1 MTSTTTT
8 LRLLLTGVLAATVA
22 CGPKAGPPVIPSLP
36 GDGDDHVAKPDDDG
50 KAPAADDPWAGRT
63 DLIKPPPPQ
72 PPAAITLP
80 PIEQFTLPNGLEV
93 VVVKSSRLPVVSYQ
107 LMVKAG
113 RADEPLARLGVAEL
127 TADLLPKGTKKKNA
141 LAIAKAID
149 LVGGLITA
157 DAGFEAT
164 WLTCQTM
171 AKDTRVCLELLPEM
185 LTQPSFAQ
193 DEIDKAKSAQLLD
206 ISRRLDDAGALAG
219 AHAQNLLWGND
230 HVRGWVTSAAHVKQ
244 LQQKDLV
251 AWHKTWFVPG
261 NAVLAVSGD
270 VDVARLKKDL
280 ARAFGA
286 WKKGPVPARPKYG
299 DEKPRG
305 TRVRVVD
312 KPRQTQ
318 TQIRVAQYGIRHD
331 DTRFFPTLVWN
342 YALGGGAFSSRLM
355 KVVRSEGGKTYGASS
370 AFDRNADRGSFM
382 VTTFTRTA
390 ETVATLELVLEE
402 IVKMQAQGP
411 TQEEVDAAIA
421 NLAGSYAMRVSGADD
436 LAAALVTADLHGL
449 SQKYVSDYPVLVGQV
464 SREDAADAARTM
476 LTPRDTAIVLLG
488 DGDAIAAQ
496 LERAKIPFERVAF
509 DKPIG
514 PQPAAADTPV
524 KVDPK
529 AAEAGK
535 KLLDAAL
542 AAKGGDKL
550 LGLKSLRMVAT
561 GQLQAQGQT
570 VDVEFDRKLVLPGSM
585 RMDIQIAK
593 QFDIAIAV
601 VGDAGWQ
608 KSPAGVED
616 IPASQ
621 MPALALQ
628 RWIDPELVLTRH
640 RDKDTA
646 VALLAPTKLDGRD
659 VEVVKLSTTK
669 GFEATLYLDAKTK
682 LVVQSRYPNGGDET
696 VETFS
701 DYKVVDGIQVAHRRT
716 SKSAAESADL
726 TVTKVEINPTVDP
739 AIFKR
744 PK

>member
-1 MTSTTTT
+1 MKKLATH
-8 LRLLLTGVLAATVA
+8 LLALVAAATVA

-36 GDGDDHVAKPDDDG
+36 GDGDTNVAKPIDDG
-50 KAPAADDPWAGRT
+50 KAPVANDPWAGRT

-72 PPAAITLP
+72 APSAITLP
-80 PIEQFTLPNGLEV
+80 AIDRFTLPNGLQV
-93 VVVKSSRLPVVSYQ
+93 VVVKSDRLPVVSFQ

-141 LAIAKAID
+141 LAIAKTID

-164 WLTCQTM
+164 WLTCTTL
-171 AKDTRVCLELLPEM
+171 AKDSKVCFDLLPEM

-193 DEIDKAKSAQLLD
+193 DEIDKAKRVHLAD
-206 ISRRLDDAGALAG
+206 VSRRLDDAGQLAS
-219 AHAQNLLWGND
+219 AHAQNLLWGNE
-230 HVRGWVTSAAHVKQ
+230 HVRGWVTSAAHVNQ
-244 LQQKDLV
+244 LAQSDLV

-270 VDVARLKKDL
+270 VDVAKLKKDL
-280 ARAFGA
+280 ARAFGT
-286 WKKGPVPARPKYG
+286 WKKGPVPARPRYG
-299 DEKPRG
+299 DEKARG

-318 TQIRVAQYGIRHD
+318 TQIRVAQYGLRHD
-331 DTRFFPTLVWN
+331 DTRFFPSMVWN

-355 KVVRSEGGKTYGASS
+355 KVVRSDAGKTYGASS
-370 AFDRNADRGSFM
+370 SFDRNADRGSFM

-390 ETVATLELVLEE
+390 ETVATLELVLGE
-402 IVKMQAQGP
+402 IMKMQASGP
-411 TQEEVDAAIA
+411 TQDEVDAAIA

-436 LAAALVTADLHGL
+436 LATALITADLHGL
-449 SQKYVSDYPVLVGQV
+449 SQKYVSDFPILVGQV
-464 SREDAADAARTM
+464 TREEAADAARAI

-496 LERAKIPFERVAF
+496 LDKAKIPFERVAF

-514 PQPAAADTPV
+514 PQPEATTTAP
-524 KVDPK
+524 VDPK
-529 AAEAGK
+529 TAEAGK
-535 KLLDAAL
+535 KLLDQAL
-542 AAKGGDKL
+542 AAKGGDKITK
-550 LGLKSLRMVAT
+550 LKSLRMVAT
-561 GQLQAQGQT
+561 GSLSAQGQT
-570 VDVEFDRKLVLPGSM
+570 VGVEFDRKLVLPGTM
-585 RMDIQIAK
+585 RMDIKINK

-608 KSPAGVED
+608 SGPGGIDD
-616 IPASQ
+616 IPSSQ
-621 MPALALQ
+621 MPALSLQ

-640 RDKDTA
+640 LDQDTT
-646 VALLAPTKLDGRD
+646 VSLLKPTKLDGKA
-659 VEVVKLSTTK
+659 VEVVRIASTK
-669 GFEATLYLDAKTK
+669 AGFEAELYIDAATK

-701 DYKVVDGIQVAHRRT
+701 DYKVVDGIQVAHKRT
-716 SKSAAESADL
+716 SKSSSEEAEL
-726 TVTKVEINPTVDP
+726 NVEKVEINPTIDP

>member
-1 MTSTTTT
+1 MTTT
-8 LRLLLTGVLAATVA
+8 LRVLLVGVLAAAVA

-36 GDGDDHVAKPDDDG
+36 GDGDSNVAKPVDDG
-50 KAPAADDPWAGRT
+50 KAPVADDPWAGRT

-72 PPAAITLP
+72 PPSAITLP
-80 PIEQFTLPNGLEV
+80 PLERFTLPNGLEV
-93 VVVKSSRLPVVSYQ
+93 VVVKSDRLPVVSYQ
-107 LMVKAG
+107 LMVRAG

-127 TADLLPKGTKKKNA
+127 TADLLPKGTRKKNA

-171 AKDTRVCLELLPEM
+171 AKDTKVCLELLPEM
-185 LTQPSFAQ
+185 LTQPSFAK

-206 ISRRLDDAGALAG
+206 ISRRLDDAGALAS

-244 LQQKDLV
+244 LQQADLV

-286 WKKGPVPARPKYG
+286 WKKGPVPARPRYG

-370 AFDRNADRGSFM
+370 AFDRNADRGMFL

-390 ETVATLELVLEE
+390 ETVSTLELVLGE

-411 TQEEVDAAIA
+411 TQEEVDAAVA
-421 NLAGSYAMRVSGADD
+421 NLAGSYAMRVAGADD

-449 SQKYVSDYPVLVGQV
+449 SDRYVSDFPVLVGQV
-464 SREDAADAARTM
+464 SREDAADAARTL

-488 DGDAIAAQ
+488 EGDAIAAQ
-496 LERAKIPFERVAF
+496 LEKAKIPFERVAF

-514 PQPAAADTPV
+514 PQPVEAAPAL
-524 KVDPK
+524 DPRT
-529 AAEAGK
+529 AEAGK
-535 KLLDAAL
+535 KVLDAAL

-561 GQLQAQGQT
+561 GTLQAQGQT

-585 RMDIQIAK
+585 RMDIRIAK
-593 QFDIAIAV
+593 QFDIAMAV

-608 KSPAGVED
+608 KSPAGVDD

-640 RDKDTA
+640 RDKGTT
-646 VALLAPTKLDGRD
+646 VALLAPTKLDGRAVD
-659 VEVVKLSTTK
+659 VVKLVSAK
-669 GFEATLYLDAKTK
+669 GFEATLYIDAKTK
-682 LVVQSRYPNGGDET
+682 LLVQSRYPNGGDET
-696 VETFS
+696 IETFS
-701 DYKVVDGIQVAHRRT
+701 DYKLVDGVQVAHKRT
-716 SKSAAESADL
+716 SKSSAEAADL
-726 TVTKVEINPTVDP
+726 KVTKVEINPTIDA

-744 PK
+744 PQ